1 MDIAPPNSSLA
12 RLRLSDLRGMVQ
24 LATQA
29 TVGVAN
35 VSEGVHR
42 SVWRTLGLPGGAAP
56 GRTRGLTGLVYRGVR
71 GVARVAGRGADLVL
85 AGLERL
91 AIPGDD
97 PEPPSPQRE
106 AILAALNGVI
116 GDRLLATGS
125 PFATPMTLRYRGEA
139 LDWQALPPMPEA
151 TGKIVLLIHGLC
163 MNDLQWQ
170 SRRGREGVDLAGELA
185 ATLGST
191 PVFLRYNSGL
201 HPARNG
207 RELSVQLERL
217 VAGWPVPIEEIVV
230 VAHSMGGL
238 LIRSACHW
246 AARDG
251 SRWPGVLTRIVFL
264 GTPHLGAPLEQ
275 AGSWVDAILRSTPY
289 TAPFAALGMVRST
302 GIVALRHG
310 SVVEEGPED
319 AEGPT
324 SPERRPVVPLPEN
337 VECFAV
343 AATTAASRGLL
354 ADHLVGDG
362 LVPVRSALGQH
373 RDPRR
378 DLGLAETSRWIAVR
392 TTHLQL
398 LSNPEVTRRVVHWL
412 TPRSRRSG
420 AGADDLSP

>member
-1 MDIAPPNSSLA
+1 
-12 RLRLSDLRGMVQ
+12 MVQ

-29 TVGVAN
+29 TVGVTDLT
-35 VSEGVHR
+35 EGVHQ
-42 SVWRTLGLPGGAAP
+42 SVWRTLGAPEGAAP
-56 GRTRGLTGLVYRGVR
+56 GRTRGLTGLVYQGVR
-71 GVARVAGRGADLVL
+71 SIARLTGRGADVVL
-85 AGLERL
+85 EGLQRL
-91 AIPGDD
+91 APAGDD

-125 PFATPMTLRYRGEA
+125 PFATPMTVRYRGEV
-139 LDWQALPPMPEA
+139 LDWEALPPMPEV
-151 TGKIVLLIHGLC
+151 TGKVVLLIHGLC

-170 SRRGREGVDLAGELA
+170 ARRGREGVDLAGELA

-201 HPARNG
+201 HPAQNG
-207 RELSVQLERL
+207 RELSAELERL
-217 VAGWPVPIEEIVV
+217 VAGWPVPVEEIVV

-238 LIRSACHW
+238 LIRSACRW

-289 TAPFAALGMVRST
+289 TAPFAALGMVRSP

-319 AEGPT
+319 NDPPGH
-324 SPERRPVVPLPEN
+324 SPGGRPVAPLPEG
-337 VECFAV
+337 VDCFAV

-373 RDPRR
+373 CDSRR

-420 AGADDLSP
+420 AGTDDLSP